1 MATKLTKRLK
11 LIKEKLPLN
20 KTYSVLEAIALLKEV
35 STVKFNESVDVSI
48 NLGVDPRKSD
58 QAVRGAVVLP
68 HGIGKTTRVA
78 VFAQAGNADAAKAAG
93 ADIVGFEDLAESIKA
108 GNLDFDVLIATPDAM
123 RFVGQLGQIL
133 GPRGLMPN
141 PKLGTVTT
149 DVTTAVTN
157 AKSGQ
162 VQYRA
167 DKGGIVHC
175 TIGKINFDAQQ
186 LQQNLDALLSA
197 VKKAKPSTAKGIF
210 LRRLHLST
218 TMGPGLLVNLSSVTE
233 TA

>member
-1 MATKLTKRLK
+1 MAIKLTKRRK
-11 LIKEKLPLN
+11 QIKEKLPLN
-20 KTYSVLEAIALLKEV
+20 KTYSVLEAIALLKEI

-58 QAVRGAVVLP
+58 QVVRGAVVLP

-78 VFAQAGNADAAKAAG
+78 VFAQAANAEAAKAAG
-93 ADIVGFEDLAESIKA
+93 ADIVGFEDLSESIKA

-141 PKLGTVTT
+141 PKIGTVTT
-149 DVTTAVTN
+149 DVSTAVKN

-162 VQYRA
+162 VQYRT

-175 TIGKINFDAQQ
+175 TIGKISFEAQQ

-197 VKKAKPSTAKGIF
+197 VKKAKPNTAKGIF
-210 LRRLHLST
+210 LKKLHLST
-218 TMGPGLLVNLSSVTE
+218 TMGPGLLVNMASVAE
-233 TA
+233 VA

>member
-1 MATKLTKRLK
+1 MAKLSKRLK

-20 KTYSVLEAIALLKEV
+20 KTYTVLEAIALLKEI

-48 NLGVDPRKSD
+48 NLGIDPRKSD

-68 HGIGKTTRVA
+68 NGTGRTTRAA
-78 VFAQAGNADAAKAAG
+78 VFAQGSNAEIAKATG
-93 ADIVGFEDLAESIKA
+93 ADIVGFEDLADSIKA

-141 PKLGTVTT
+141 PKTGTVTT
-149 DVTTAVTN
+149 DVKTAVSN

-175 TIGKINFDAQQ
+175 TIGKLNFEAQH
-186 LQQNLDALLSA
+186 LQQNLDTLISA
-197 VKKAKPSTAKGIF
+197 IKKAKPSTAKGAY
-210 LRRLHLST
+210 LKKLHLST
-218 TMGPGLLVNLSSVTE
+218 TMGPGLLVSLGSIAE